1 MARSCTA
8 RSITLTADARRSA
21 GEDQLGDYQLIAPL
35 ARGGTAGVYLA
46 EHGLTGELV
55 AIKML
60 DPFFCDNAEIVRRLL
75 AARAISERVHHAGLL
90 DVRYAGRTDAG
101 VPYLVMEY
109 LEGETLQSLLDSGTL
124 ACDTLVAIA
133 AQAAAALGALHAA
146 GIAHCDIKPA
156 NVFVLSRPGCDG
168 RPRVKLIDFGVAHHV
183 DEPAAPDCAIAG
195 TPAYM
200 APEQWR
206 GQPGLASDVYSFGC
220 MLYEMATGRPVF
232 SGSLPCLM
240 ASHRHR
246 RPASP
251 CTHRPDLSSAI
262 EQLILRAL
270 SKNPAHRPSA
280 VELAAELS
288 QVLYAARPLAAAS

>member
-1 MARSCTA
+1 M
-8 RSITLTADARRSA
+8 
-21 GEDQLGDYQLIAPL
+21 
-35 ARGGTAGVYLA
+35 YLA
-46 EHGLTGELV
+46 EHDVTGELV

-75 AARAISERVHHAGLL
+75 AERAISERVHDDGLL
-90 DVRYAGRTDAG
+90 DVRSAGRTSAG

-109 LEGETLQSLLDSGTL
+109 LEGETLQSLLDGGTV

-146 GIAHCDIKPA
+146 GFAHCDIKPA
-156 NVFVLSRPGCDG
+156 NVFVLSRPGRDG
-168 RPRVKLIDFGVAHHV
+168 QPRVKLIDFGAARSV
-183 DEPAAPDCAIAG
+183 DEPAASDCAIAG
-195 TPAYM
+195 TPTYM

-220 MLYEMATGRPVF
+220 MLYEMSTGRPVF
-232 SGSLPCLM
+232 SGSLPYLM

-251 CTHRPDLSSAI
+251 CTHRPDLSSSI

-270 SKNPAHRPSA
+270 AKDPAQRPSA
-280 VELAAELS
+280 GELAIELNR
-288 QVLYAARPLAAAS
+288 VLYAARPVAAAV